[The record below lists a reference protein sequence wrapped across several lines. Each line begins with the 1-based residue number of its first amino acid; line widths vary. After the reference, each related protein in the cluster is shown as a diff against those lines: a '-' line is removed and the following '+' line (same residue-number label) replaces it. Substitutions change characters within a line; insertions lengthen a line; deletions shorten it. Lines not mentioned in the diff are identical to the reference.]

1 MAFSASVVNTNNTLS
16 SSSPSVDVSPAGAI
30 FTDVILNPGQSTASP
45 TITVT
50 NNGDVDVLYYI
61 FADWTAV
68 APSTP
73 RQAQILAD
81 RLLVTIQASP
91 TGDVYV
97 GSPLSALI
105 DQPPGGRPLTSP
117 GSETLFFS
125 ITLPSDVGNVAK
137 NIDLNVDFNFVAQA
151 SP

>member
-1 MAFSASVVNTNNTLS
+1 MAFSASVVNTANTLS
-16 SSSPSVDVSPAGAI
+16 SSSPSIDISPTGAV
-30 FTDVILNPGQSTASP
+30 FTDVILNPGQTTNSP
-45 TITVT
+45 AITVT

-61 FADWTAV
+61 FADWTATG
-68 APSTP
+68 ASTP

-97 GSPLSALI
+97 ASPLSALL
-105 DQPPGGRPLTSP
+105 DQPPGGRFLASP
-117 GSETLFFS
+117 DSETLFLWAS
-125 ITLPSDVGNVAK
+125 LPADVGNVAK
-137 NIDLNVDFNFVAQA
+137 SIDLSVDFDFVAQA